1 LAQRISKGV
10 LGMNITEAQ
19 ARVDALAKRL
29 QEKGVKNARA
39 EIEIHS
45 HVQPN
50 VFLWGDEIDGK
61 GGSLKGFYRVESPD
75 AGFERA
81 YEFIDALPSAEEIA
95 QRAFMRQLGELIDKG
110 RDLGI
115 DLDFINPLSE
125 TMRRL
130 SENVITDRSKEDAE

>member
-1 LAQRISKGV
+1 
-10 LGMNITEAQ
+10 MNITEAQ

-29 QEKGVKNARA
+29 QEKGVKNARV
-39 EIEIHS
+39 EIEIRS

-50 VFLWGDEIDGK
+50 VFLWGDGVDGK
-61 GGSLKGFYRVESPD
+61 GGSLKGFYHVESPD
-75 AGFERA
+75 AGFKRA
-81 YEFIDALPSAEEIA
+81 SEFIDALPSAEEVA
-95 QRAFMRQLGELIDKG
+95 QRAFLRQLGELIDKG

-130 SENVITDRSKEDAE
+130 SENVITDRSREPAE